1 MNFPRKL
8 STVTII
14 MSEIVMFDNI
24 NTTCFH
30 AKITDVLF
38 IFSYNRVIDVL
49 VAICVVFALSFVPA
63 SFVVYLVCERECKAK
78 HLHLVSGVRPYI
90 YWLSTYVWDLVSHK
104 IVKRSTGKRRIS
116 AFPALE
122 KMDKVRLMPFYGLN
136 NFLSF
141 RETISFLHFAVF
153 SFSWRLEKIPTL
165 QRRIFHQ
172 RSFFFFCT
180 GKLSK
185 IFLNT
190 NIRFK

>member
-1 MNFPRKL
+1 MITSTQRAFTQKL
-8 STVTII
+8 
-14 MSEIVMFDNI
+14 
-24 NTTCFH
+24 
-30 AKITDVLF
+30 TDVLF

-90 YWLSTYVWDLVSHK
+90 YWLSTYVWDLVSHQTVK
-104 IVKRSTGKRRIS
+104 LSTVKRLIS

-122 KMDKVRLMPFYGLN
+122 KMDKVRLMPFSGLN

-141 RETISFLHFAVF
+141 RETMLFQHFAVF
-153 SFSWRLEKIPTL
+153 SFSWRLEKIPTRQL
-165 QRRIFHQ
+165 RIFHQ
-172 RSFFFFCT
+172 RSFFFFCM

-185 IFLNT
+185 IFLT
-190 NIRFK
+190 INIRCN